1 MSGIALLSRT
11 LPTQQSGGG
20 ISNILKSGLEA
31 YKNTGTGKPPPQSAS
46 GPKAGSQTKQG
57 SYKNAPDASSKGR
70 YNATKDNGIRG
81 KQGVQEEVLDADVV

>member
-31 YKNTGTGKPPPQSAS
+31 YKNTGSAKQPAPS
-46 GPKAGSQTKQG
+46 AGGPKAGSQTKQG
-57 SYKNAPDASSKGR
+57 SYKNAPDTSSKGR

-81 KQGVQEEVLDADVV
+81 KQGIKEEVLDDDVV